1 MRALKL
7 VLALS
12 AVPLLACSG
21 DFFKACTA
29 TVVGTTVETTKE
41 VTTGVAE
48 GIAEGRK
55 SGASIDGA
63 LLVSTM
69 DEVNA
74 NGGLA
79 VVSVEAVEGGGSR
92 VTLAVENKGEQPM
105 RVMNLELSALDTD
118 GFVQRPRSSV
128 SGELTVPPRA
138 KERIIIELDIPAEK
152 VGVLRAWT
160 TDLPLPTAQ

>member
-63 LLVSTM
+63 LTRSTM
-69 DEVNA
+69 
-74 NGGLA
+74 LLR
-79 VVSVEAVEGGGSR
+79 SSPRSR
-92 VTLAVENKGEQPM
+92 KTRWSPNWRLPSTRQTL
-105 RVMNLELSALDTD
+105 
-118 GFVQRPRSSV
+118 RPRPCSAIAALIAMV
-128 SGELTVPPRA
+128 VVPTP
-138 KERIIIELDIPAEK
+138 
-152 VGVLRAWT
+152 
-160 TDLPLPTAQ
+160 PLAP